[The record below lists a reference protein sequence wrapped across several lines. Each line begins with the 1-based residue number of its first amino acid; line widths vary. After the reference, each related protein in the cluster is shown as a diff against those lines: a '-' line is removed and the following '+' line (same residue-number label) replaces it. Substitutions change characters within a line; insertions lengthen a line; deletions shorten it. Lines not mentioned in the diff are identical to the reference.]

1 MEIRKSLEEAL
12 EAGSYIDLASSDGSH
27 SGFVLGVSDNLVLLQ
42 SIYEWQDYGALVVP
56 GELIESVGISEDH
69 AGQLDV
75 LAFNSVKRTKRYA
88 AIKFGNLEEL
98 FRSLKP
104 RGKFVVLS
112 FGEEAEVG
120 LIEAVGK
127 ESVDIKTV
135 TPGGSWSGDTV
146 ECGYDDITLVQFDDN
161 YSRVLQRY
169 MDRAPALN

>member
-12 EAGSYIDLASSDGSH
+12 EAGSYIDLALSDGSH
-27 SGFVLGVSDNLVLLQ
+27 SGFVLGVSDSLVLLQ
-42 SIYEWQDYGALVVP
+42 TVYEWQDYGALAVP
-56 GELIESVGISEDH
+56 LDEIESVGISEEH

-88 AIKFGNLEEL
+88 AIKFGSLGEL
-98 FRSLKP
+98 FHSLKP

-112 FGEEAEVG
+112 FGEEADVG

-127 ESVDIKTV
+127 DSVDIKTV
-135 TPGGSWSGDTV
+135 TPGGNWSGDTV
-146 ECGYDDITLVQFDDN
+146 ECAFDDITLVQFDDN

-169 MDRAPALN
+169 VERAATLN